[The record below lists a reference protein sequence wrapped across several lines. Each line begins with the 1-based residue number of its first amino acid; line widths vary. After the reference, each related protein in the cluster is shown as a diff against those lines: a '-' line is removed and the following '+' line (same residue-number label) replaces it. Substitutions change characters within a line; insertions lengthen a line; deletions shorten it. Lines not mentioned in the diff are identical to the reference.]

1 MNLSQLRE
9 YNGSSPKPGDFEQF
23 WKRALRDLD
32 AQPLDYELGKRSL
45 SVNLRNVFICILPML
60 AVQESIANM

>member
-1 MNLSQLRE
+1 MGSDMNLSQLRE

-32 AQPLDYELGKRSL
+32 AQPLDYELEPHG
-45 SVNLRNVFICILPML
+45 VC
-60 AVQESIANM
+60 Q